1 MSLMKTGV
9 YIVHIDKEEIGEGE
23 QSPTPKRLKIKLP
36 CMSCNGRGQ
45 SININGDYLI
55 DDCISCNGFGYF
67 EEG

>member
-9 YIVHIDKEEIGEGE
+9 YIVHIDKEEIVEGE
-23 QSPTPKRLKIKLP
+23 QSPTPKLRIKIP